1 MAVENN
7 LIALNAH
14 ISSVA
19 PSHKEGGYSRV
30 RTSGETGDSKSKYED
45 PITKKLKQA
54 ETSHALT
61 DGSDVAL
68 LGAQSS
74 DDKHAPAVPS
84 NDASKAAGAYDT
96 AANNKSDSDKG
107 SIISDG
113 EPPYARAAREIREY
127 QEERAEKS
135 SEKREENEQR
145 ALRILNER
153 QRNGEAAE

>member
-96 AANNKSDSDKG
+96 AANKSDSDKG